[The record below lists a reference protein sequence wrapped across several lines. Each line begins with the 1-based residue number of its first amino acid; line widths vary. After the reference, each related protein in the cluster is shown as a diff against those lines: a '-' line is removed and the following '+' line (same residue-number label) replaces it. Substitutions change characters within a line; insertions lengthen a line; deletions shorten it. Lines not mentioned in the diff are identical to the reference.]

1 MYAVDMNLGER
12 RAFGKRTVRASIPV
26 RTISIAIIII
36 SGGCGP
42 PG

>member
-12 RAFGKRTVRASIPV
+12 RAFGKRAVRISAPV

-36 SGGCGP
+36 SDGCGP